1 MTKGKQM
8 YNLLVRFPDE
18 LQEPL
23 TTAAHAEDRSI
34 NRLVVVAV
42 RRYLADLAPAQADT
56 QSAHSTSGAFVLPA
70 APAGHGDRRAS
81 VGLGS

>member
-1 MTKGKQM
+1 M

-56 QSAHSTSGAFVLPA
+56 RSERSTSGAFVLPETPAERVDRA
-70 APAGHGDRRAS
+70 AA
-81 VGLGS
+81 VE